1 MRTTTMRRFPGSNQG
16 ELKPGCHCCWP
27 GWHRVSHL
35 VSKQLV
41 TYNHRPKSCPTSDFV
56 FVDIDLS
63 VALRIGPSFDRV
75 QDFVFHMGAER
86 LDAYLSFQVEES
98 IRGLVY
104 DVTHDRVNDLRS
116 EFAADMLSVL
126 QAKVERFGIEI
137 VNVKVTDVALPRE
150 LQARL
155 ESTTAFKTRLTEEA
169 KNHELEGRV
178 GEESINECRDNVQS
192 LLRRI
197 RGDACDRRDT

>member
-1 MRTTTMRRFPGSNQG
+1 
-16 ELKPGCHCCWP
+16 
-27 GWHRVSHL
+27 
-35 VSKQLV
+35 
-41 TYNHRPKSCPTSDFV
+41 
-56 FVDIDLS
+56 VDIDLS

-169 KNHELEGRV
+169 KNHEPQAASTVWIPGKAAPLETMRHKSV
-178 GEESINECRDNVQS
+178 FHLHDSP
-192 LLRRI
+192 
-197 RGDACDRRDT
+197 